1 MIKKKYLQ
9 ELIEEELKK
18 NASSDETDKKDEG
31 CPSKT
36 SEDDNLEEKKKSVKS
51 ENEKPS
57 ETPDG
62 EKKDDDLEE
71 KNKKSES
78 EDDNGNDDKSDD
90 DDDSTDKKST
100 DKKTD
105 MKNEAVEQLIGMIE
119 SGLPSQEI
127 AERIFEVT
135 QESVLEA
142 VNQKTETLEESI
154 EEKYAAILESQ
165 ISELEKEFASATK
178 DIVLEKIKVVE
189 SEYKDIV
196 KENENYQEAVD
207 NILSISKDFDEQLSK
222 LEEDNKELKSQN
234 QILEN
239 TIVFKDKTK
248 NFALSDV
255 DRINT
260 VVSEE
265 SYSLNKK
272 EFESLL
278 ETAFEK
284 FDLTEDSKSV
294 EDKKSSEVSN
304 AQKMSEECMDIIK
317 SATALK
323 NKTIWF

>member
-18 NASSDETDKKDEG
+18 NASSDETDKKDED
-31 CPSKT
+31 CPSKK
-36 SEDDNLEEKKKSVKS
+36 SEDDNLEEKNKSVKS
-51 ENEKPS
+51 ENEKSS
-57 ETPDG
+57 ETPDD

-71 KNKKSES
+71 NKKKSES
-78 EDDNGNDDKSDD
+78 EEDKGNDDKSDD
-90 DDDSTDKKST
+90 SEDST

-127 AERIFEVT
+127 AERIFKVT

-165 ISELEKEFASATK
+165 ISELEKEFASAAK

-239 TIVFKDKTK
+239 TIVFNEKTK

-265 SYSLNKK
+265 SYSLDKK
-272 EFESLL
+272 EFEKLL

-284 FDLTEDSKSV
+284 FDLTEETKSV

>member
-36 SEDDNLEEKKKSVKS
+36 SEDDNLEEKKKSVKA

-57 ETPDG
+57 EAPDG

-78 EDDNGNDDKSDD
+78 EDDNGADDKSD

-127 AERIFEVT
+127 AERIFKVT

-239 TIVFKDKTK
+239 TIVFNEKTK

-265 SYSLNKK
+265 SYSLDKK
-272 EFESLL
+272 EFEKLL

-284 FDLTEDSKSV
+284 FDLTEETKSV

>member
-1 MIKKKYLQ
+1 M
-9 ELIEEELKK
+9 
-18 NASSDETDKKDEG
+18 
-31 CPSKT
+31 
-36 SEDDNLEEKKKSVKS
+36 
-51 ENEKPS
+51 
-57 ETPDG
+57 
-62 EKKDDDLEE
+62 
-71 KNKKSES
+71 
-78 EDDNGNDDKSDD
+78 
-90 DDDSTDKKST
+90 
-100 DKKTD
+100 
-105 MKNEAVEQLIGMIE
+105 
-119 SGLPSQEI
+119 
-127 AERIFEVT
+127 
-135 QESVLEA
+135 
-142 VNQKTETLEESI
+142 
-154 EEKYAAILESQ
+154 
-165 ISELEKEFASATK
+165 
-178 DIVLEKIKVVE
+178 EKIKVVE

-239 TIVFKDKTK
+239 TIVFNEKTK

-265 SYSLNKK
+265 SYSLDKK
-272 EFESLL
+272 EFEKLL

-284 FDLTEDSKSV
+284 FDLTEETKSV